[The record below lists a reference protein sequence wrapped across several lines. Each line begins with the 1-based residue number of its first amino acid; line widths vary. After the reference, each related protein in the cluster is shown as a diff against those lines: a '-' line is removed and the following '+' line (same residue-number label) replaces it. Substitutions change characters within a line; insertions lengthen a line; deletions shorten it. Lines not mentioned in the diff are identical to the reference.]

1 MPHPSGL
8 AWPPKKPAQAEDRG
22 YDSLGLKPHAIRLN
36 GEGVVTS
43 NLAVQEQVERI
54 PAGISFAPDAEP
66 SPRPLAGSAAGG
78 SPRRVV
84 ITGLGV
90 VSSLGL
96 GAERFWRAL
105 KAGETNIDR
114 LSLFDPSPFACQIA
128 GEVRDFRAVDWIEA
142 KEARRMARFTQFAV
156 AAARMA
162 LGDASL
168 TIDPFNAHRVGVYLG
183 TGIGSLGIIPDEHD
197 VLLQKGPDRVSPF
210 FIPAMMPNMAAAQ
223 VSRIFGLKGYNS
235 TTVTACAASTQ
246 AIGEGLEAIRRGAA
260 EVMLAGGADA
270 SICPLGLAGFCAIR
284 ALSTRNDDP
293 KHASRPF
300 DVQRDGFVP
309 AEGAAILVIEELGHA
324 LARGARIYAELVGF
338 AATADAYH
346 IVAPEPEGEGAVR
359 AMRKALENAGVR
371 PEEVDYI
378 NAHGTSTP
386 LNDATETKAI
396 KRVFGED
403 AYRIP
408 ISSTKSM
415 VGHLLGASGS
425 LESVA
430 TVLTLFE
437 GFVHPTINL
446 EEPDPECDLDY
457 VPHVGRWADVRVAL
471 KNSFGFGGQNACLV
485 YKKYAR

>member
-1 MPHPSGL
+1 MTGN
-8 AWPPKKPAQAEDRG
+8 QAFQEHKEERG
-22 YDSLGLKPHAIRLN
+22 
-36 GEGVVTS
+36 
-43 NLAVQEQVERI
+43 QVEAD
-54 PAGISFAPDAEP
+54 PLHVAEP
-66 SPRPLAGSAAGG
+66 SRESVQPSDGRHPS
-78 SPRRVV
+78 RRVV
-84 ITGLGV
+84 VTGLGV

-96 GAERFWRAL
+96 GAERFWKAV

-114 LSLFDPSPFACQIA
+114 MSSFDPSPFSCQIA
-128 GEVRDFRAVDWIEA
+128 GEVRDFRAADWIDA
-142 KEARRMARFTQFAV
+142 KEARRMARFSQFAV

-162 LGDASL
+162 LEDASL
-168 TIDPFNAHRVGVYLG
+168 VVQPETAHRMGVYLG
-183 TGIGSLGIIPDEHD
+183 TGIGSLGLITDEHE
-197 VLLQKGPDRVSPF
+197 VLLQKGADRVSPF
-210 FIPAMMPNMAAAQ
+210 FIPAMLPNMGAAQ
-223 VSRIFGLKGYNS
+223 VSRILGLKGYNS

-246 AIGEGLEAIRRGAA
+246 AIGEGLEVVRRGAA
-260 EVMLAGGADA
+260 DVMLVGGSDA

-293 KHASRPF
+293 KRASRPF
-300 DVQRDGFVP
+300 DAHRDGFVP

-324 LARGARIYAELVGF
+324 VARGARIYAELAGF
-338 AATADAYH
+338 AVTADAYH
-346 IVAPEPEGEGAVR
+346 VVAPEPEGEGAVR
-359 AMRKALENAGVR
+359 AMLGALEDAGVE

-386 LNDATETKAI
+386 LNDVTETRAI
-396 KRVFGED
+396 KRVFGER

-415 VGHLLGASGS
+415 VGHLLGASGA

-457 VPHVGRWADVRVAL
+457 VPLVGRRADVRVAL

-485 YKKYAR
+485 FRRFEG

>member
-1 MPHPSGL
+1 MS
-8 AWPPKKPAQAEDRG
+8 
-22 YDSLGLKPHAIRLN
+22 
-36 GEGVVTS
+36 S
-43 NLAVQEQVERI
+43 NLAVQEKVDSTS
-54 PAGISFAPDAEP
+54 GLSFSSVTAPSTQP
-66 SPRPLAGSAAGG
+66 LPRRDGSHY
-78 SPRRVV
+78 PHRVV

-96 GAERFWRAL
+96 GAERFWRAV

-114 LSLFDPSPFACQIA
+114 ISLFDPSPFACQIS
-128 GEVRDFRAVDWIEA
+128 GEVRDFRAADWIDA
-142 KEARRMARFTQFAV
+142 KEARRMARFSQFAV

-162 LGDASL
+162 LEDASL
-168 TIDPFNAHRVGVYLG
+168 YIDASNAYRVGVYLG

-197 VLLQKGPDRVSPF
+197 VLLKRGPDRVSPF
-210 FIPAMMPNMAAAQ
+210 FIPAMMPNMGAAQ
-223 VSRIFGLKGYNS
+223 VSRILGLKGYNS

-246 AIGEGLEAIRRGAA
+246 AIGEGLEVVRRGAA
-260 EVMLAGGADA
+260 DVMLVGGADA

-300 DVQRDGFVP
+300 DARRDGFVP
-309 AEGAAILVIEELGHA
+309 AEGSAVLVIEELNHA

-338 AATADAYH
+338 ASTADAYH
-346 IVAPEPEGEGAVR
+346 IVAPEPEGEGATR
-359 AMRKALENAGVR
+359 AMLGALENAGVR

-386 LNDATETKAI
+386 LNDMTETKAI
-396 KRVFGED
+396 KRVFGEH

-415 VGHLLGASGS
+415 IGHLLGASGS

-430 TVLTLFE
+430 TVLTIFE

-446 EEPDPECDLDY
+446 EEPDPQCDLDY
-457 VPHVGRWADVRVAL
+457 VPGMGRRAEVRIAL

-485 YKKYAR
+485 YKKFEKTF